1 MEFGIEGEVDV
12 LEVDR
17 VGVFFFSAADG
28 FSSALLS
35 SSSSDSGPPKAS
47 TVMFVRMTG
56 LPFRPLPS
64 FVGLPGAPSGSFSLS
79 SFGIVIVQLSHTS
92 PSFSA
97 LALATPHLPRGSLS
111 FGNRGK

>member
-1 MEFGIEGEVDV
+1 MAESGIEGEVDV
-12 LEVDR
+12 LEVDK
-17 VGVFFFSAADG
+17 VGVSFLSADDG

-35 SSSSDSGPPKAS
+35 SSSESGPPGAS
-47 TVMFVRMTG
+47 TVMFVRITG

-64 FVGLPGAPSGSFSLS
+64 LVGLPGAPSGSFSLN
-79 SFGIVIVQLSHTS
+79 SFGIVMVQLSHTS

-97 LALATPHLPRGSLS
+97 LALATPHLPRESLS